1 VTEPDSQR
9 QPEPQPQPQHQL
21 RSPSDQGTAS
31 EPSARAAAEAAP
43 AGDALAEILAAAEED
58 AGRIV
63 DVDQPTQQFVVVR
76 LGEQRFAFRGEQI
89 TKILAYAPIWPVP
102 GCPQAVDG
110 VIDVRGEVWSVMG
123 LAALIG
129 IERVQPRRTPH
140 AGGGARASGHADAHA
155 GAHSASGVILL
166 GRSASM
172 ASGLRVDEVIDVLTL
187 ELSHVRPLPDT
198 LPEDLQP
205 IATGLL
211 DDPLRTDARVLIL
224 DLEPLFERW
233 LASLR

>member
-140 AGGGARASGHADAHA
+140 AAGGARASD
-155 GAHSASGVILL
+155 HSACGVILL

-187 ELSHVRPLPDT
+187 ELSQVRPLPDT